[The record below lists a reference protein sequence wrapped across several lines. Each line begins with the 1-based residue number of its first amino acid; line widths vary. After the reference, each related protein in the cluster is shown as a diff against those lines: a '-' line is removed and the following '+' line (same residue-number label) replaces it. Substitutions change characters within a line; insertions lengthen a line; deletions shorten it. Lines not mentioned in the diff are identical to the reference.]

1 MIHIP
6 ILHFLNESQDSQED
20 LNRCN
25 HIAAVQPDS
34 SHDLGNPGN
43 QWELNETIIRNIII
57 HHWKG
62 NKGITFWNSSLCPMI
77 FTLLQWNHMASDSV
91 RSYSQG
97 LGTPRSHRRNMS
109 GSGNICTPWKAHWKG
124 SEAIYVFLMISREFP
139 GAFDLRPI
147 WFQS

>member
-6 ILHFLNESQDSQED
+6 ILHFLNESQED

-62 NKGITFWNSSLCPMI
+62 NKGITFWDSSLCPMI
-77 FTLLQWNHMASDSV
+77 FTLFQWNHMASPTQSDPTAKASERLGLTAETCRGVTIFARHDS
-91 RSYSQG
+91 R
-97 LGTPRSHRRNMS
+97 P
-109 GSGNICTPWKAHWKG
+109 WKG
-124 SEAIYVFLMISREFP
+124 SETVYVFFMISREFP
-139 GAFDLRPI
+139 RASNLRPI

>member
-77 FTLLQWNHMASDSV
+77 FTLFQWNHMASDSV

-109 GSGNICTPWKAHWKG
+109 GSDNICTPWKG
-124 SEAIYVFLMISREFP
+124 SETVYVFFMISREFP
-139 GAFDLRPI
+139 RASNLRPI